1 MDTYSSGEDLVI
13 KTRKPYTI
21 TKQRERWTE
30 EEHNRFLEALKLY
43 GRAWQRIEEHIGT
56 KTAVQIR
63 SHAQKFF
70 TKLEK
75 EALVKGVPIRQAID
89 IEIPPPRPKRKPSNP
104 YPRKTGVATPSLQVG
119 AKDGNNS
126 SSVSSSCTATGKQIL
141 DLEREPLPEQENAKE
156 NQDEGNFSE
165 VLTLFQEA
173 PCTSL
178 SSVDKDSIRTLAA
191 PRNSCTFREFVPM
204 MVSTQDETN
213 ESYVTVEPRGIQ
225 KLVKFDAKQTV
236 QDNGTNYTSNL
247 ESSIPSHEKLVQG
260 KKTDEMCH
268 PENFGALPSSDMQ
281 ATHNYPRHVPVHV
294 LNGSL
299 GMNTENEFMD
309 ALTHSQI
316 QLLLQP
322 LNIMLMRKDLP
333 LINSFLLSIRS
344 SPQFATIKMTTNH
357 TFILLPP
364 FQILLHLP
372 SCKTQQPMLQQALQ
386 LHSGL
391 PQIWKLLDFLL

>member
-1 MDTYSSGEDLVI
+1 MTLVDDVLYWISGMRYEVILGNLISPMDKEVLTTVFQL
-13 KTRKPYTI
+13 
-21 TKQRERWTE
+21 Q
-30 EEHNRFLEALKLY
+30 
-43 GRAWQRIEEHIGT
+43 
-56 KTAVQIR
+56 
-63 SHAQKFF
+63 
-70 TKLEK
+70 LEK

-104 YPRKTGVATPSLQVG
+104 YPRKTGVAIPSLQVG

-141 DLEREPLPEQENAKE
+141 DLEREPLPEKPDGDEKQENVKE

-299 GMNTENEFMD
+299 GMNTENVSSDMSCQESIF
-309 ALTHSQI
+309 HQI
-316 QLLLQP
+316 GGIHGCPNPFSLFDKLGIP
-322 LNIMLMRKDLP
+322 
-333 LINSFLLSIRS
+333 FEG
-344 SPQFATIKMTTNH
+344 AT
-357 TFILLPP
+357 F
-364 FQILLHLP
+364 
-372 SCKTQQPMLQQALQ
+372 
-386 LHSGL
+386 
-391 PQIWKLLDFLL
+391 

>member
-1 MDTYSSGEDLVI
+1 MTLVDDVLYWISGMRYEVILGNLISPMDKEDVSTSKIQVI
-13 KTRKPYTI
+13 TVNT
-21 TKQRERWTE
+21 
-30 EEHNRFLEALKLY
+30 
-43 GRAWQRIEEHIGT
+43 
-56 KTAVQIR
+56 
-63 SHAQKFF
+63 
-70 TKLEK
+70 LEK

-104 YPRKTGVATPSLQVG
+104 YPRKTGVAIPSLQVG

-141 DLEREPLPEQENAKE
+141 DLEREPLPEKPDGDEKQENVKE

-268 PENFGALPSSDMQ
+268 PENFGALPSTTLLVPLVSIHYKIHNQ
-281 ATHNYPRHVPVHV
+281 KGTH
-294 LNGSL
+294 LN
-299 GMNTENEFMD
+299 
-309 ALTHSQI
+309 AL
-316 QLLLQP
+316 
-322 LNIMLMRKDLP
+322 K
-333 LINSFLLSIRS
+333 
-344 SPQFATIKMTTNH
+344 
-357 TFILLPP
+357 
-364 FQILLHLP
+364 
-372 SCKTQQPMLQQALQ
+372 
-386 LHSGL
+386 SG
-391 PQIWKLLDFLL
+391 QGQETGES